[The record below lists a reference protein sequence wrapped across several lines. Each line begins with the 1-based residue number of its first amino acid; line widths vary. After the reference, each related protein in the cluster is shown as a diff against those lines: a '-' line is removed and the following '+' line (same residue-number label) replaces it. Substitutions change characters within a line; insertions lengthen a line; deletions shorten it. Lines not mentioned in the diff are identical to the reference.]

1 MAGLEVVSFSGEHL
15 EAAGR
20 LLARRHARQRVAE
33 PRLPERF
40 EESSAAADELAAV
53 WAAEGASGAAAFR
66 GDRLVGYLVAA
77 PREADLWGENVWVEA
92 AAHAVERPEDVRD
105 LYAVAAAR
113 WVEEGWKRH
122 YVLVPGN
129 DGDLVDA
136 WFRLGFGQQQA
147 HGIREVPVSTEVRVP
162 DRFEIRE
169 PREAEM
175 EIERL
180 LNLGVALPAHQRAS
194 PVFSERP
201 VPSLDAI
208 RSEWR
213 RTLAGSDERV
223 LIGLLDHLPVACW
236 ATCDVQRSSD
246 FRGLMRPDCA
256 SFLLFAVTLPEAR
269 GSGIGVALTDAAL
282 QAAAADGYRTMVTD
296 WRVTNLLASRFWPKR
311 GFRTAFLRLY
321 RSIP

>member
-1 MAGLEVVSFSGEHL
+1 MAGLEVVSFSDEHL
-15 EAAGR
+15 EAAAR
-20 LLARRHARQRVAE
+20 LLARRHTRQRVGEAL
-33 PRLPERF
+33 LPERF
-40 EESSAAADELAAV
+40 EEPSAAADELAAV
-53 WAAEGASGAAAFR
+53 WRMDGVSGAAAFR
-66 GDRLVGYLVAA
+66 GGTLVGYLVAA
-77 PREADLWGENVWVEA
+77 PRETDLWGENVWVEA
-92 AAHAVERPEDVRD
+92 AAHATEKPEDVRD
-105 LYAVAAAR
+105 LYGLAAAR
-113 WVEEGWKRH
+113 WVEEGRRRH

-129 DGDLVDA
+129 DGELVDA

-147 HGIREVPVSTEVRVP
+147 HGIREVPVRTELRVP
-162 DRFEIRE
+162 NHVEIRD

-175 EIERL
+175 EIEQL
-180 LNLGVALPAHQRAS
+180 LNLGLALPAHQRAS

-201 VPSLDAI
+201 LPSLDAI

-223 LIGLLDHLPVACW
+223 LIGVLNGLPVACW
-236 ATCDVQRSSD
+236 ATCDVQRSCD
-246 FRGLMRPDCA
+246 FCGLMRPDRA

-311 GFRTAFLRLY
+311 GFRSAFLRLY